1 MYIKYYHVEEPA
13 VIESITIDNNSDFAA
28 LMKITDQT
36 DASTIKQFVNSHIGT
51 VIEFDGCIALMMKHN
66 NYKTRFD
73 VCIAGG
79 DYDADRVYGPLF
91 AFEDVNYYDMNVS
104 GSDTVTQGMNFRVI
118 AEIEGFSDAGGYVIL
133 KPVSLI
139 AR

>member
-1 MYIKYYHVEEPA
+1 MSVYHKLLVAIREHGRA
-13 VIESITIDNNSDFAA
+13 VRDEYHG
-28 LMKITDQT
+28 M
-36 DASTIKQFVNSHIGT
+36 
-51 VIEFDGCIALMMKHN
+51 
-66 NYKTRFD
+66 
-73 VCIAGG
+73 
-79 DYDADRVYGPLF
+79 LF